1 MTTELTFK
9 QDGSRLSIET
19 TAKGMLAKLAH
30 DLTIVSRDFSCTA
43 TLTDAGADVTLR
55 VPVRGLQVDGV
66 RKRGTVDRGVLS
78 SSDRSDIERK
88 IREEVLTS
96 SEVVVT
102 ASVTDV
108 PSEGT
113 RTSSAGA
120 TVEVGGKKAK
130 AKLTATITA
139 KPEGIT
145 ANGRA
150 TVSLDSLAIP
160 PVKGPLGA
168 FRVDDAIE
176 VVFDLAFS
184 RP

>member
-1 MTTELTFK
+1 MTTELTLK
-9 QDGSRLSIET
+9 QDGSRLAIET

-30 DLTIVSRDFSCTA
+30 DLTILSRDFSCTA
-43 TLTDAGADVTLR
+43 TLTDAGADVTVR
-55 VPVRGLQVDGV
+55 VPVRGLHVDGV
-66 RKRGTVDRGVLS
+66 RKRGVVDRSVLS
-78 SSDRSDIERK
+78 SSDKSDIERK

-102 ASVTDV
+102 ASVADV
-108 PSEGT
+108 PSDGT
-113 RTSSAGA
+113 RSASTSA

-130 AKLTATITA
+130 AKVSATITA
-139 KPEGIT
+139 LPDGIK
-145 ANGRA
+145 ASGRA

-176 VVFDLAFS
+176 VVFDLAFA
-184 RP
+184 RA